1 MTGLSRLFMLTL
13 PWLGVCQ
20 PVAGH
25 HSNVAFDADAQFT
38 FAGTIT
44 SFSLRNPHAYFFVD
58 VRNEEGELIN
68 YRVETET
75 RNDLVRN
82 GWNDDSLM
90 PGDRVSVTVNPARHP
105 GRFYGRLLS
114 LVKSDR
120 TVLNPPTDEDVA
132 GRQNIVPA
140 ASLEGVWL
148 PIQTHREMYEAVGPL
163 VTERARAEQSRIE
176 AAQALP
182 ENTRCLNFAH
192 LPAYL
197 GRAHVFEIEFA
208 SDDLILIHG
217 EDMQFPRQIH
227 LDGRGH
233 PEDVAEQEMSGMGHS
248 VGRWDGDSLVI
259 DTRHFSRTDHGN
271 ALYPSGPRKHL
282 IERYRLGE
290 DGTKIILDWTLEDPD
305 YLSSPLS
312 LTFEWQHSPHIVRQ
326 SWSCDSEA
334 AVEYLR

>member
-1 MTGLSRLFMLTL
+1 MTSRSRLVMLGL
-13 PWLGVCQ
+13 PGLGVCL
-20 PVAGH
+20 PVAAH
-25 HSNVAFDADAQFT
+25 HSDVAFDADAEFS
-38 FAGTIT
+38 FNGTIT

-58 VRNEEGELIN
+58 VVNEEGETIN

-90 PGDRVSVTVNPARHP
+90 PGDRVSVTVSPARDS
-105 GRFYGRLLS
+105 GSAYGRLLS

-120 TVLNPPTDEDVA
+120 TVLNPPVDQDVA

-148 PIQTHREMYEAVGPL
+148 PIQTHREMYAAIEPL
-163 VTERARAEQSRIE
+163 VTERARAERSRIE

-182 ENTRCLNFAH
+182 ENTRCLNFAY
-192 LPAYL
+192 LPAHL

-233 PEDVAEQEMSGMGHS
+233 PEVVAEQDMSGMGHS
-248 VGRWDGDSLVI
+248 VGHWDGETLVI
-259 DTRHFSRTDHGN
+259 DTRHFRQTDHGN
-271 ALYPSGPRKHL
+271 GMYPSGSRKHL
-282 IERYRLGE
+282 IERYRLSE
-290 DGTKIILDWTLEDPD
+290 DRTRIVFDWTLEDPD
-305 YLSSPLS
+305 FMSSPLS

-326 SWSCDSEA
+326 PWSCDSDA